1 MGGSVSRGEL
11 IKVAAASAI
20 GTTIEWYDFFI
31 AGIAAALVWPVVFYP
46 LQDPYTALLLSI
58 TTYGLGFVA
67 RPIGAIIFGQWGD
80 NLGRKRT
87 LVWTLLTMGI
97 GTLGIGLTPPY
108 SAIGIWG
115 GILVLIFR
123 LIQGLG
129 VGGEWGGATT
139 LLTEYA
145 ANTRWKTF
153 WSVWVQEGV
162 PFAFAAANG
171 TFLILLSL
179 ISSKD
184 LYDWGW
190 RIPFYIGAAVIIIGV
205 IIRYKLS
212 ESPLF
217 ERILKDE
224 RVEKAPFV
232 ALMKNQWKTVL
243 LMAGVWVYINSWGYI
258 VPLFMQSYITRVLNL
273 PLSLALLSV
282 VVAALVNVFVLIGGA
297 YAGDRIGK
305 KMVLLIS
312 AGLTIIAAYPYFM
325 LVNTKDPG
333 TIILAQIMMFNLSM
347 LGYSV
352 IAQLFAEQFPTKYRY
367 SGTAFSYHIGG
378 VLSGGLAPII
388 ASYLLSVFRS
398 SAWIYIAAMGI
409 IYCIIS
415 IACILAT
422 KERKELPS

>member
-1 MGGSVSRGEL
+1 
-11 IKVAAASAI
+11 
-20 GTTIEWYDFFI
+20 FI
-31 AGIAAALVWPVVFYP
+31 AGTAAALIWPAVFYP
-46 LQDPYTALLLSI
+46 TRDPFTALLLSI

-67 RPIGAIIFGQWGD
+67 RPIGAIIFGHLGD
-80 NLGRKRT
+80 KLGRRTT

-97 GTLGIGLTPPY
+97 GTLGIGITPSY
-108 SAIGIWG
+108 ASIGIWG
-115 GILVLIFR
+115 GILILIFR

-145 ANTRWKTF
+145 ANSKWKTF

-171 TFLILLSL
+171 TFIILLTLMSQ
-179 ISSKD
+179 KD

-190 RIPFYIGAAVIIIGV
+190 RIPFYVGTVIIILGV

-212 ESPLF
+212 ETPLF
-217 ERILKDE
+217 KKVFELKQIE
-224 RVEKAPFV
+224 RVPFV
-232 ALMKNQWKTVL
+232 SLMKNQWKTVL
-243 LMAGVWVYINSWGYI
+243 LMAGVWIYINSWGYI
-258 VPLFMQSYITRVLNL
+258 VPLFMQSYITRVLGL
-273 PLSLALLSV
+273 PLTLALISV
-282 VVAALVNVFVLIGGA
+282 VATALVNVFVLIGGA

-305 KMVLLIS
+305 KNVLLIS
-312 AGLTIIAAYPYFM
+312 STLTIIAAYPYFM
-325 LVNTKDPG
+325 LINSRDP
-333 TIILAQIMMFNLSM
+333 TIIILAQIMMFNLSN

-352 IAQLFAEQFPTKYRY
+352 ISQLFAEQFPTKYRF

-378 VLSGGLAPII
+378 VLSGGLAPIL
-388 ASYLLSVFRS
+388 ASYLLTVFKS

-415 IACILAT
+415 IMCIIAS
-422 KERKELPS
+422 KERKELPA